1 METIEVR
8 LAGNSAIGRD
18 GERIA
23 LTVTPSQVHDPTEL
37 PTYLAGYKN
46 AGMRAESA
54 SPAILV
60 DKEED
65 KYRTFDPKDT
75 FQRVDVKASVN
86 SWVREVDPRTSL
98 TSYKV
103 VHRFIGSFVNQFVEN
118 AAAGTSAY
126 KPRQAA
132 ARRCSNAIMLDREN
146 DVWSLLTTSANWAAA
161 QVTTLGA
168 GFQWNG
174 GVNARPLRDLQSMC
188 EVSDMPI
195 SSFWMNQPVANWLLA
210 DAEIRVHMRQMLGDA
225 AVAAAITSVQD
236 SRNANAVIDFAI
248 PGLPPINVV
257 AGKQRTESTGLQ
269 DFILP
274 NHVVATHAPDGV
286 PTDGEDIATTYTF
299 RLRGP
304 AGNGWETRE
313 YRIEGR
319 GPRGGTMVVALNADI
334 AVLTG
339 PSVGGLL
346 RNVLQ

>member
-1 METIEVR
+1 MEQIAVQ
-8 LAGNSAIGRD
+8 LAENSALGRI
-18 GERIA
+18 GERIQ
-23 LTVTPSQVHDPTEL
+23 LTVTPEQVHDPTEL
-37 PTYLAGYKN
+37 PTYLSGYRN
-46 AGMRAESA
+46 AGMRAESV

-65 KYRTFDPKDT
+65 KYRAFDPKDT
-75 FQRVDVKASVN
+75 FQRVDVKASIN
-86 SWVREVDPRTSL
+86 SWVREVDPRTAL
-98 TSYKV
+98 NLYKV
-103 VHRFIGSFVNQFVEN
+103 VHRFIGSFVNQFVET

-146 DVWSLLTTSANWAAA
+146 DVWSMLTTSANWAAA

-174 GVNARPLRDLQSMC
+174 GVNARPLRDLQSMM
-188 EVSDMPI
+188 EVSDMQVTG
-195 SSFWMNQPVANWLLA
+195 FWMNQTVANWLLA

-225 AVAAAITSVQD
+225 AVNDAITSVQD
-236 SRNANAVIDFAI
+236 ARDSNKIVDFVI
-248 PGLPPINVV
+248 PGLATINVV
-257 AGKQRTESTGLQ
+257 GGKQRNEGTGLQ
-269 DFILP
+269 DFILGS
-274 NHVVATHAPDGV
+274 HVVATHQPEGV

-319 GPRGGTMVVALNADI
+319 GPRGGTMVVAMNADI
-334 AVLTG
+334 AIVTG